1 MANML
6 GQADKAGRAIQVL
19 QFAVQSYP
27 TDASSQFD
35 LAMALV
41 NQPAAQIQALRHT
54 IELDPDL
61 VAAYQ
66 SLGAALYTSGQAKDA
81 IETFRRG
88 LEIDPL
94 SAVLYYDLGLALK
107 EQGDSDGAK
116 RALELAGRL
125 DAEIAARNLPNR

>member
-1 MANML
+1 MTEML
-6 GQADKAGRAIQVL
+6 DLQELPDEALCDRQFSQSQDALTILAAETRAER
-19 QFAVQSYP
+19 
-27 TDASSQFD
+27 ASG
-35 LAMALV
+35 
-41 NQPAAQIQALRHT
+41 NT